1 MRGTL
6 VRRCDGVPGDG
17 LALPSGGA
25 CAPMG
30 RMKYPC
36 VCIEFRRHHLTGEA
50 GTMVYGESLQAFV
63 HPCAA
68 DTSR

>member
-1 MRGTL
+1 
-6 VRRCDGVPGDG
+6 
-17 LALPSGGA
+17 
-25 CAPMG
+25 MG

-63 HPCAA
+63 HPCACRYVA
-68 DTSR
+68 LKAIRSPHEQ